1 MNVAPFTAAYE
12 ELNQRFIK
20 LVNDLSALRSLSG
33 LSLHSSS
40 QDELLRDA
48 MRVLMEHNEF
58 ECCSLFLLDGDTLS
72 CAGGL
77 DWPDLLH
84 RDPPTPPAH
93 NGPSD
98 PLRPAR
104 FRLGEGIIGKAAATG
119 QVQHCRDCRREP
131 QFVELTPRPNPG
143 SLLSVPVLFADRV
156 LGVVNA
162 SHSQPHAF
170 NDSHEHLLRVFA
182 SFLGQII
189 SNWRYYHQMEREI
202 HNRTQELEGALAE
215 AEELKRR
222 YQHLSIVDELTG
234 IHNRRF
240 FFPEAQAALSTA
252 VRHRHPFSIMMV
264 DLDRFKRI
272 NDQYGHSM
280 GDKVLQVT
288 AALLKGQT
296 REGDIIARFGGEEFV
311 LALPNTELDG
321 ARRLADRVLHSLRN
335 LAFNA
340 GDQTLCVTASIGLT
354 ALNGEEPPDRT
365 DTLEVLLRQADQ
377 ALYVS
382 KAEGRDQGRAH
393 ADIES
398 RLL

>member
-1 MNVAPFTAAYE
+1 MNAAPFTAAYE

-20 LVNDLSALRSLSG
+20 LVDDLSALHSLSG
-33 LSLHSSS
+33 LSLHRTS
-40 QDELLRDA
+40 QDGLLRDA
-48 MRVLMEHNEF
+48 MRTLMEHNDF
-58 ECCSLFLLDGDTLS
+58 ESCSVFLLDDGVLS

-77 DWPDLLH
+77 DWPDLLG
-84 RDPPTPPAH
+84 RDPHDRHRPAH
-93 NGPSD
+93 
-98 PLRPAR
+98 
-104 FRLGEGIIGKAAATG
+104 FRLGEGIIGRAAETG
-119 QVQHCRDCRREP
+119 QLQHCRDCRREP
-131 QFVELTPRPNPG
+131 QFVKLAHGPGPG
-143 SLLSVPVLFADRV
+143 SLICVPVLFADRI
-156 LGVVNA
+156 LGVVNV
-162 SHSQPHAF
+162 SHRRTNAF
-170 NDSHEHLLRVFA
+170 AESHEQLLAVFA
-182 SFLGQII
+182 NFLGQII

-202 HNRTQELEGALAE
+202 HTRTQELETALAE

-252 VRHRHPFSIMMV
+252 VRHRHPFAVMMV
-264 DLDRFKRI
+264 DLDRFKQI
-272 NDQYGHSM
+272 NDRHGHSM

-311 LALPNTELDG
+311 LALPNTDLDG
-321 ARRLADRVLHSLRN
+321 ARRLADRVLRSLRN
-335 LAFNA
+335 LAFTA
-340 GDQTLCVTASIGLT
+340 GDQTLYVTTSIGLT
-354 ALNGEEPPDRT
+354 ALTGEESPERSDM
-365 DTLEVLLRQADQ
+365 LEALLRQADQ

-382 KAEGRDQGRAH
+382 KAEGRDQSRAY

>member
-1 MNVAPFTAAYE
+1 MNAAPFTAAYE

-20 LVNDLSALRSLSG
+20 LVDDLSALRSLSG
-33 LSLHSSS
+33 LDLRSASEE
-40 QDELLRDA
+40 DLLRDA
-48 MRVLMEHNEF
+48 IRVLMEHNGF
-58 ECCSLFLLDGDTLS
+58 ENCSVFLLEDDTLR

-77 DWPDLLH
+77 DWPDLLG
-84 RDPPTPPAH
+84 RDPRDPHRPAH
-93 NGPSD
+93 
-98 PLRPAR
+98 
-104 FRLGEGIIGKAAATG
+104 FRLGEGIIGQAAATG
-119 QVQHCRDCRREP
+119 RLQHCRDCRREP
-131 QFVELTPRPNPG
+131 QFVKLARGPGPG
-143 SLLSVPVLFADRV
+143 SLISVPVLFADRV

-162 SHSQPHAF
+162 SHSRTNAF
-170 NDSHEHLLRVFA
+170 GEPHEHLLTVFA
-182 SFLGQII
+182 NFLGQIV

-202 HNRTQELEGALAE
+202 HNRTQELESALAE

-252 VRHRHPFSIMMV
+252 VRHRHPFAIMMV
-264 DLDRFKRI
+264 DLDRFKQI
-272 NDQYGHSM
+272 NDRHGHSM

-311 LALPNTELDG
+311 LALPNTDLDG

-335 LAFNA
+335 LAFTA
-340 GDQTLCVTASIGLT
+340 GDQPLCVTTSIGLT
-354 ALNGEEPPDRT
+354 ALNGDESPERSDL
-365 DTLEVLLRQADQ
+365 LEVLLRQADQ

-382 KAEGRDQGRAH
+382 KAEGRNQSRAH